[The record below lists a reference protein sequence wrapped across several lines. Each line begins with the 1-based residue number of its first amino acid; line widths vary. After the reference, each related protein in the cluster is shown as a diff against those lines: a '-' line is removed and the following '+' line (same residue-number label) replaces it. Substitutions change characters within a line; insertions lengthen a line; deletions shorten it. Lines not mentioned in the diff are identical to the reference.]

1 MSQKVDILKAQL
13 QEQDQKIAM
22 LMNAMASM
30 QQAGK

>member
-1 MSQKVDILKAQL
+1 MSQEIDVLKAQL

-22 LMNAMASM
+22 LMNAMVNM

>member
-22 LMNAMASM
+22 LMNAMANM
-30 QQAGK
+30 QQGK